1 LSINSDHTSDAS
13 SIQFWSCCI
22 LFGFVLLMADW
33 IGTLSFCISLSC
45 APLSVG
51 FIRMFGHRGFRI
63 SGLLGTGI
71 LTISC
76 IGSSFVQTP
85 EWLFLTHSAGY
96 GFGSSLIYMA
106 SSLVIGDHF
115 QKDHKYH
122 VLATSILL
130 CGYPIGVYACEQK
143 NCLQFSLTNLKT
155 NPVMEPGV

>member
-1 LSINSDHTSDAS
+1 MYACAS
-13 SIQFWSCCI
+13 
-22 LFGFVLLMADW
+22 DW

-51 FIRMFGHRGFRI
+51 FIRMFGHQGFRV

-76 IGSSFVQTP
+76 IGSSFVRTP
-85 EWLFLTHSAGY
+85 EWLFLTHSLMY

-106 SSLVIGDHF
+106 SSLVIGDYF

-130 CGYPIGVYACEQK
+130 CGYPIGLCVQT
-143 NCLQFSLTNLKT
+143 LR
-155 NPVMEPGV
+155 